1 MRCFFSFL
9 RQALKRLIIYRFEF
23 GTRALYQLITLYG
36 VKLLWITLST
46 QSPEIVGMPLEQ
58 MITYAMLAMLLDTI
72 FYPSGDNAPHRYMA
86 KQIKDGTI
94 DVDLLKP
101 IDYQLHMFYRTTG
114 FVIAH
119 LVSLVIPAYI
129 FALLFMDMHGPI
141 TVANGILSIIS
152 LILGYLILFSLNF
165 LLGIIGMIT
174 LDIKH
179 ISWAYNSLISF
190 FSGKLVPL
198 WLFPIWLLNFA
209 NILPFK
215 YIYAVPVSIY
225 IGNISYKEIF
235 ETQLLQCIWVIVL
248 IWIGHLAW
256 YKVRTRLIIQGG

>member
-9 RQALKRLIIYRFEF
+9 RQALKRVSIYRFEF
-23 GTRALYQLITLYG
+23 VTQAVYQLIALYG
-36 VKLLWITLST
+36 AKLLWVTLSS

-94 DVDLLKP
+94 VVDLLKP
-101 IDYQLHMFYRTTG
+101 INYQRHMFYRTTG
-114 FVIAH
+114 FVLARLIF
-119 LVSLVIPAYI
+119 LVIPAYI
-129 FALLFMDMHGPI
+129 FALLFMGMRVPI
-141 TVANGILSIIS
+141 TAVNGILSIIS
-152 LILGYLILFSLNF
+152 LVLGYLILFSLNF

-179 ISWAYNSLISF
+179 ISWAYNALISF

-198 WLFPIWLLNFA
+198 WLFPLWLLNFA

-215 YIYAVPVSIY
+215 YMYAVPVSIY
-225 IGNISYKEIF
+225 IGNLSYREIIQ
-235 ETQLLQCIWVIVL
+235 TQLLQCIWAIVL

-256 YKVRTRLIIQGG
+256 NKVRRRLIVQGG

>member
-1 MRCFFSFL
+1 MRCFFSFI
-9 RQALKRLIIYRFEF
+9 RQSLKRISMYRFEF
-23 GTRALYQLITLYG
+23 GTQAVYQLIALYG
-36 VKLLWITLST
+36 VKLLWVTLSK
-46 QSPEIVGMPLEQ
+46 QSPEIVGMPVEQ
-58 MITYAMLAMLLDTI
+58 MVTYAMLAMLLDVI
-72 FYPSGDNAPHRYMA
+72 FYPSGDNAPHSYMT

-101 IDYQLHMFYRTTG
+101 LNYQKHMFYRTTG
-114 FVIAH
+114 FVIVR
-119 LVSLVIPAYI
+119 LLFLVIPAYL
-129 FALLFMDMHGPI
+129 FALLFMGMRVPI
-141 TVANGILSIIS
+141 TLMNGILSVLS

-179 ISWAYNSLISF
+179 ISWAYNAVISF

-198 WLFPIWLLNFA
+198 WLFPVWLMSFA

-225 IGNISYKEIF
+225 IGKLSYSEIIQ
-235 ETQLLQCIWVIVL
+235 TLILQCVWAAGL
-248 IWIGHLAW
+248 IWIGNLSWH
-256 YKVRTRLIIQGG
+256 KVRTRLIIQGG